1 MVATGFLYFRHNWRV
16 SKILVV
22 FDVDSTLIEDEV
34 IELLADVA
42 GKRAEV
48 AEVTERAMRGE
59 LDFAESLRER
69 VAVLEGLPESVFADV
84 YARITPTTGVQELI
98 DAVHAAGGLVG
109 AVSGGFTQ
117 VLTPLAAR
125 LGLDFAR
132 ANDLAVIDGK
142 LTGKVDGRIVDRAV
156 KAESLVEWATASGI
170 DLAHTV
176 AVGDGANDLEMLA
189 IAGLGVAFNA
199 KPIVKEKADL
209 VIEKQD
215 LRELIPVL
223 GL

>member
-1 MVATGFLYFRHNWRV
+1 V

-42 GKRAEV
+42 GKRAQV

-69 VAVLEGLPESVFADV
+69 VAVLAGLPESVFTDV
-84 YARITPTTGVQELI
+84 YARITPTKGVQELI

-117 VLTPLAAR
+117 VLTPLAAK

-132 ANDLAVIDGK
+132 ANDLEVQGGK

-156 KAESLVEWATASGI
+156 KAESLLEWAAAAGI
-170 DLAHTV
+170 DPKNTI
-176 AVGDGANDLEMLA
+176 AVGDGANDLDMLA
-189 IAGLGVAFNA
+189 TAGLGVAFNA
-199 KPIVKEKADL
+199 KPLVRHTAQV
-209 VIEKQD
+209 VIERQD
-215 LRELIPVL
+215 LRELIPLL

>member
-1 MVATGFLYFRHNWRV
+1 M

-69 VAVLEGLPESVFADV
+69 VKALAGLPESVFADV
-84 YARITPTTGVQELI
+84 FKRITPTTGVVELI

-117 VLTPLAAR
+117 VLTPLAAQ
-125 LGLDFAR
+125 LKLDFAR
-132 ANDLAVIDGK
+132 ANDLEVIDGK
-142 LTGKVDGRIVDRAV
+142 LTGKVTGRIVDRAV
-156 KAESLVEWATASGI
+156 KAESLIAWANASGVEI
-170 DLAHTV
+170 ANTV
-176 AVGDGANDLEMLA
+176 AVGDGANDLDMLA
-189 IAGLGVAFNA
+189 TAGLGVAFNA
-199 KPIVKEKADL
+199 KPIVREKAQI
-209 VIEKQD
+209 VIDKQD

-223 GL
+223 GLKA

>member
-1 MVATGFLYFRHNWRV
+1 M
-16 SKILVV
+16 V

-42 GKRAEV
+42 GKRAQV

-69 VAVLEGLPESVFADV
+69 VAVLAGLPESVFTDV
-84 YARITPTTGVQELI
+84 YARITPTKGVQELI

-117 VLTPLAAR
+117 VLTPLAAK

-132 ANDLAVIDGK
+132 ANDLEVQGGK

-156 KAESLVEWATASGI
+156 KAESLLEWAAAAGI
-170 DLAHTV
+170 DPKNTI
-176 AVGDGANDLEMLA
+176 AVGDGANDLDMLA
-189 IAGLGVAFNA
+189 TAGLGVAFNA
-199 KPIVKEKADL
+199 KPLVRETAQV
-209 VIEKQD
+209 VIERQD
-215 LRELIPVL
+215 LRELIPLL

>member
-1 MVATGFLYFRHNWRV
+1 M
-16 SKILVV
+16 V

-42 GKRAEV
+42 GKRAQV

-69 VAVLEGLPESVFADV
+69 VAVLAGLPESVFTDV
-84 YARITPTTGVQELI
+84 YARITPTKGVQELI

-117 VLTPLAAR
+117 VLTPLAAK

-132 ANDLAVIDGK
+132 ANDLEVQGGK

-156 KAESLVEWATASGI
+156 KAESLLEWAAAAGI
-170 DLAHTV
+170 DPKNTI
-176 AVGDGANDLEMLA
+176 AVGDGANDLDMLA
-189 IAGLGVAFNA
+189 TAGLGVAFNA
-199 KPIVKEKADL
+199 KPLVRETAQV
-209 VIEKQD
+209 VIERQD
-215 LRELIPVL
+215 LRELIPLL
-223 GL
+223 GI

>member
-1 MVATGFLYFRHNWRV
+1 M

-69 VAVLEGLPESVFADV
+69 VKALAGLPESVFADV
-84 YARITPTTGVQELI
+84 YKRITPTTGVVQLI
-98 DAVHAAGGLVG
+98 SAVHAAGGLVG

-117 VLTPLAAR
+117 VLTPLAAQ
-125 LGLDFAR
+125 LKLDFAR
-132 ANDLAVIDGK
+132 ANDLEVIDGK
-142 LTGKVDGRIVDRAV
+142 LTGKVTGRIVDRAV
-156 KAESLVEWATASGI
+156 KAESLIEWANASGVEI
-170 DLAHTV
+170 ANTV
-176 AVGDGANDLEMLA
+176 AVGDGANDLDMLA
-189 IAGLGVAFNA
+189 TAGLGVAFNA
-199 KPIVKEKADL
+199 KPIVREKAQV

-223 GL
+223 GLKG